1 MYLLKS
7 IVSEVLQ
14 AWKYDGIIFPIFT
27 KTLYMSLKRH
37 VPNFITI
44 LNLLCGAL
52 ATIFA
57 VQGNLIMAALFVALG
72 IFFDF
77 FDGLAARVLNVKS
90 EIGLQLDSL
99 ADVITSGLV
108 PGIVMYQLLVRALP
122 GTAKPVSNWTDSGSW
137 WEWDFPTLA
146 LIGLLIAA
154 ASGYRLAKF
163 NIDDRQ
169 TDSFIGLP
177 TPANALLILSLPLI
191 LAFQPNPWAVELIL
205 NEWFLIG
212 LTLVSCYMLN
222 AEIALF
228 ALKFTDWSFK
238 ANKLRYFFLGFC
250 LLMLILFQFI
260 AIPLII
266 ISYVI
271 LSIIFP
277 GKKEHL
283 KPTGS

>member
-1 MYLLKS
+1 
-7 IVSEVLQ
+7 
-14 AWKYDGIIFPIFT
+14 
-27 KTLYMSLKRH
+27 MSLKRH

-44 LNLLCGAL
+44 LNLLCGAI

-57 VQGNLIMAALFVALG
+57 VQGNLVMAALFVALG

-77 FDGLAARVLNVKS
+77 FDGLAARALNVKS
-90 EIGLQLDSL
+90 ELGLQLDSL
-99 ADVITSGLV
+99 ADMITSGLV
-108 PGIVMYQLLVRALP
+108 PGIVMFQLLVRALP
-122 GTAKPVSNWTDSGSW
+122 ETIKPDSNWADSENW
-137 WEWDFPTLA
+137 WEWNFPALA

-191 LAFQPNPWAVELIL
+191 LAFQPNPWAVDLIL

-222 AEIALF
+222 AEVPLF
-228 ALKFTDWSFK
+228 ALKFSDWSFK
-238 ANKLRYFFLGFC
+238 ANKLRYFFLGYS
-250 LLMLILFQFI
+250 LLMLILLQFI

-277 GKKEHL
+277 GKKEDM
-283 KPTGS
+283 KFTES